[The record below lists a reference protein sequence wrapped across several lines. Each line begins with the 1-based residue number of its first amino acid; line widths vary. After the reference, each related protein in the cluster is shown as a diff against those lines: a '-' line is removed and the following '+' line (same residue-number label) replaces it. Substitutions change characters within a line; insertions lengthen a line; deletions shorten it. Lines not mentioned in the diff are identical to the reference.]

1 MLLFIETQR
10 ENVLLFIIFSYN
22 LRMYLLLESC
32 YNLRMYLF
40 LESCY
45 YL

>member
-1 MLLFIETQR
+1 MLQLTHVSIFRIMLLFIETDG

-22 LRMYLLLESC
+22 LRMYL
-32 YNLRMYLF
+32 F